1 MELAELDRDEKSSDK
16 SDKSDKSDMSDAIKT
31 EEDLDSYLKYGR
43 YQATRVWVI
52 GSLLAFTGAFSYG
65 HNIFILTD
73 PPDPWWCD
81 DPDVMKCNDNVTGCQ
96 HNPWPLK
103 NNLYHQIHSFFA

>member
-1 MELAELDRDEKSSDK
+1 MELAGRDEKSSDK
-16 SDKSDKSDMSDAIKT
+16 IDKSETIKT
-31 EEDLDSYLKYGR
+31 DEDLDSYLKYGR
-43 YQATRVWVI
+43 YQATRVWVL

-81 DPDVMKCNDNVTGCQ
+81 DPDVIKCNDNVTGC
-96 HNPWPLK
+96 HI
-103 NNLYHQIHSFFA
+103 IHEQ